1 MPRQDLEDGVM
12 LELNQLPYPQEIIS
26 CQTLVLTMIL
36 LQLKIIYLLQ
46 NKNWDMYGRKQLSKK
61 PNNHQETILCPILDK
76 TKMLERLLEVLL
88 KWNSNMDINGML
100 LESLQHHLQE
110 ITQFLTLVKITIL
123 PFLRVTLRMQNKD
136 LDHGTLIEILIVMF
150 SLKLMLMKDL
160 TQFAHLLAALSINKR
175 KLLWVIQLTIQFQI
189 LVEIE
194 I

>member
-26 CQTLVLTMIL
+26 CQTLVRTMIL

-76 TKMLERLLEVLL
+76 TKMLKRLLEVLL

-123 PFLRVTLRMQNKD
+123 PFLRVTLQMQNKD
-136 LDHGTLIEILIVMF
+136 LDHGTLIEILIVIF
-150 SLKLMLMKDL
+150 SLKLILTKDL

>member
-1 MPRQDLEDGVM
+1 MLKQDLEDGVM
-12 LELNQLPYPQEIIS
+12 LELNQLLHPQEIIL
-26 CQTLVLTMIL
+26 CQTSVQTMIL

-76 TKMLERLLEVLL
+76 TKMLKRLLEVLL

-123 PFLRVTLRMQNKD
+123 PFLRVTLQMQNKD
-136 LDHGTLIEILIVMF
+136 LDHGTLIEILIVIF
-150 SLKLMLMKDL
+150 SLKLILTKDL